1 MQANADSVQFGVESD
16 HAAHRQALA
25 PVLLGLLAP
34 MLLFMLIDPRALS
47 SISVIAPVYLF
58 AIFVIASAAYLISV
72 FENGEVTRITFDR
85 ATKLVVVER
94 TGMLAKSEMEIPFA
108 DIATVRMETRFDDD
122 GYQTRTPILVLT
134 TREAVELPAGTNET
148 DVVKMRAMLR
158 TG

>member
-72 FENGEVTRITFDR
+72 FENGEVTRITFR
-85 ATKLVVVER
+85 AGISSTASQGR
-94 TGMLAKSEMEIPFA
+94 CAPWHSTS
-108 DIATVRMETRFDDD
+108 D
-122 GYQTRTPILVLT
+122 GWRW
-134 TREAVELPAGTNET
+134 
-148 DVVKMRAMLR
+148 
-158 TG
+158 